1 MDQIGNQ
8 NKNRMVLD
16 EIGNNN
22 MDSIVVDDE
31 NLKRF
36 TNAHNQLIDDIL
48 IQEEDLIKQHE
59 AAIDDDVQYI
69 KKEMEY
75 VEEVKREA
83 SS

>member
-1 MDQIGNQ
+1 MEQIGNQ

-59 AAIDDDVQYI
+59 AVIDDDVQYI